1 MASESV
7 EWALGE
13 SNRPVALTAR
23 APDSKSGGWGFESLL
38 ACSIFGLEVITMIAK
53 AIQFL
58 SEVKGEVKKVTWPS
72 KKEALGGTAVV
83 LLVVFFMAL
92 FLGLVDLLL
101 SKIVGILL

>member
-1 MASESV
+1 
-7 EWALGE
+7 
-13 SNRPVALTAR
+13 
-23 APDSKSGGWGFESLL
+23 
-38 ACSIFGLEVITMIAK
+38 MIAK

-101 SKIVGILL
+101 SKIVATLL